1 LGDVAKKA
9 QGNLQWR
16 RCWPPRGIG
25 KPFSARVMGS
35 AEYPARCGLWLP
47 RRAATAKNMHRLRA
61 LRLERDEKSNGTG
74 SGTRTDQ
81 IPT

>member
-9 QGNLQWR
+9 QGNLQWRR

-47 RRAATAKNMHRLRA
+47 RRAA
-61 LRLERDEKSNGTG
+61 ERDEKSNGTG